1 MVDEAFLAGWVR
13 RLREEEPK
21 AVAVLLTGS
30 YARGDAGPHSD
41 VDLLVLCAGEPKT
54 PYTAYLVE
62 TDDRLVHVSV
72 GARQWDSWI
81 GRQSTPAGWS
91 FHMPAREV
99 ALVLWAAEEA
109 QDRLRDSALERPAG
123 SMELED
129 FLECA
134 CKVKNARL
142 SGHELA
148 LRLAA
153 QDLARLCPSVLG
165 WVNSPKPARNLVEAL
180 ETALALPAAPSH
192 YREDM
197 LACLGLSGR
206 AVPESELY
214 ERVMRLATGT
224 LDLLS
229 PLADELAGEV
239 EPYLS
244 GYLQDGTL
252 RRYLLQE

>member
-1 MVDEAFLAGWVR
+1 MVDEVFLAGWVKW
-13 RLREEEPK
+13 LREEEPG

-41 VDLLVLCAGEPKT
+41 VDLLVLCAGEPET

-62 TDDRLVHVSV
+62 TNDWLAHVSV
-72 GARQWDSWI
+72 GARSWDSWI
-81 GRQSTPAGWS
+81 ARQSSPGGWS

-99 ALVLWAAEEA
+99 ARVLWAAEEV
-109 QDRLRDSALERPAG
+109 QDRLSDSAFGRPAG

-153 QDLARLCPSVLG
+153 QDLARLCPSLLG
-165 WVNSPKPARNLVEAL
+165 RVNSPKPARHPVEAL
-180 ETALALPAAPSH
+180 ETALGLPVAPPH

-214 ERVMRLATGT
+214 ERAMRLATGT
-224 LDLLS
+224 LDLLR

-239 EPYLS
+239 EPYLPA
-244 GYLQDGTL
+244 YLQDGTL
-252 RRYLLQE
+252 RRYLLQD